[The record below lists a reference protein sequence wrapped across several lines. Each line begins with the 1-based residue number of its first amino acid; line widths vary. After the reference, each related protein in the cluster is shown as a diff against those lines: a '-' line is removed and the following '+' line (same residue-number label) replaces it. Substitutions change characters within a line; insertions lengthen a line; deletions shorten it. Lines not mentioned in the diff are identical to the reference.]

1 MTGRFAPE
9 HDALARVAGASLDA
23 APERDCHGRIGPNAI
38 VRVAEALEARLG
50 AQVAR
55 SLFESAGL
63 LRHWTHPPADMVNES
78 DVACLQAALR
88 AALGADLARFIARD
102 AGRRTGDYLLAHRI
116 PRPAQRLLG
125 LLPPPLAARALARAI
140 ARHAWTFAGSGTFAF
155 APGRPFRLSIA
166 GCPLCRDIRAE
177 APACDYYAATF
188 ERIFRAL
195 ASPRARVTETACQ
208 AAGAAACVFAVAW

>member
-1 MTGRFAPE
+1 MTGRFSPE
-9 HDALARVAGASLDA
+9 HDALAGIAGPSHDT
-23 APERDCHGRIGPNAI
+23 APERGCHGRIGPNAI

-63 LRHWTHPPADMVNES
+63 LRHWTHPPVDMVNEA

-88 AALGADLARFIARD
+88 AALGADLARVIARD

-116 PRPAQRLLG
+116 PRPAQLLLE

-155 APGRPFRLSIA
+155 APGRPFRLSIT

-177 APACDYYAATF
+177 GPACDYYAATF

-208 AAGAAACVFAVAW
+208 AAGAAACEFAVAW